1 MNIKD
6 NYMNRNEFLEK
17 IKDILQY
24 ECEEELTY
32 ETNLLDLDEWD
43 SISIISTV
51 AFLDSNFGKKVT
63 VQDLQNVDTVED
75 IAKLA
80 GI

>member
-1 MNIKD
+1 
-6 NYMNRNEFLEK
+6 MNREEFLEK

-24 ECEEELTY
+24 ECEEELTFN
-32 ETNLLDLDEWD
+32 TNLLDLNEWD

-51 AFLDSNFGKKVT
+51 AFLDSNFDKKVT
-63 VQDLQNVDTVED
+63 VQDLQNIDTIED

-80 GI
+80 GL